1 MKSLWSKA
9 DAKAIVEHY
18 GAAGIGPDLA
28 LRVYTSRLLGGDP
41 RLVLHGGGNTSVKT
55 VLPDLLGEAGEVLC
69 VKGSGWDLGNIE
81 PPGLPA
87 VRLAPLR
94 KLRER
99 DALSDED
106 MVKIQRANLL
116 DPGAPNPSVETLLH
130 AFLPHKFIDHTH
142 AIAVLSLA
150 DQPDAAERCADL
162 YGPKIGIVPYIMPG
176 FLLAKKAAEIFE
188 TQPDVE
194 GLVLLKHGIFSF
206 GDTAREAYERMI
218 ALVTLAEERLA
229 RGRKSVFAA
238 APLPADIADVAE
250 IAPILRGICALPDP
264 ATPGHYKRFVADFRG
279 GPAVRNFVDGAE
291 LTRYGLAGVATPDHT
306 IRTKNYPLIL
316 PSPARGHLDRFAA
329 EARAAVERFVA
340 DYHAYFAR
348 HNATSVA
355 PTLPSPAS
363 GGGLGRGKRELD
375 PMPRVI
381 LVPGLGL
388 FGLGRTAKDA
398 AVAADLAESWV
409 ATVTDAEA
417 VGTFE
422 SLPEAELFEMEY
434 WSLEQAKLGSAVEKP
449 LAGQVALVTGG
460 AGTIGLAT
468 ARALKE
474 AGAEIALLDR
484 AEADPKAVAKKLGA
498 LAVIADVT
506 DPDAVR
512 AAFDRLAMHFGGV
525 DIIVSNA
532 GAAWQG
538 RIGEVSDAVLRE
550 SFELNFFAHQHVAR
564 NAVRIMLAQ
573 QMGGCLLFN
582 VSKQALNPGADFGP
596 YGVPKAATLALM
608 RQYAL
613 DYGASGIRAN
623 AVNADRIRGGLLT
636 PEMIAVRA
644 KARGVSEADYM
655 GGNLLGR
662 EVTAGDV
669 AQAFLQL
676 ALSRNTTAAI
686 ATVDG
691 GNIAAAPR

>member
-18 GAAGIGPDLA
+18 GAKGIGSDLA

-55 VLPDLLGEAGEVLC
+55 VLPDLLGDPAEVLC

-106 MVKIQRANLL
+106 MVRIQRANLL

-142 AIAVLSLA
+142 ATAVLSLA

-162 YGPKIGIVPYIMPG
+162 YGPKVGIVPYIMPG
-176 FLLAKKAAEIFE
+176 FLLARKAAEVFE
-188 TQPDVE
+188 AQPEVE
-194 GLVLLKHGIFSF
+194 GLVLIKHGVFSF
-206 GDTAREAYERMI
+206 GDTAHEAYERMI

-229 RGRKSVFAA
+229 RGRKTVFAA
-238 APLPADIADVAE
+238 APLPAEIADVAE
-250 IAPILRGICALPDP
+250 IAPILRGACALSNA
-264 ATPGHYKRFVADFRG
+264 ATPGLYKRFVLDFRS

-291 LTRYGLAGVATPDHT
+291 VKRYGLAGVATPDHT
-306 IRTKNYPLIL
+306 IRTKNYPLIV
-316 PSPARGHLDRFAA
+316 PVPERGGLERFASA
-329 EARAAVERFVA
+329 VRAAVDWFGA

-348 HNATSVA
+348 HNA
-355 PTLPSPAS
+355 AS
-363 GGGLGRGKRELD
+363 AAKKRELD
-375 PMPRVI
+375 PVPRVM

-388 FGLGRTAKDA
+388 FGLGHSAKDA
-398 AVAADLAESWV
+398 AVAADIAESWV
-409 ATVTDAEA
+409 QTVTDAEA

-422 SLPEAELFEMEY
+422 ALPEAELFEMEY
-434 WSLEQAKLGSAVEKP
+434 WSLEQAKLGSAAEKP

-484 AEADPKAVAKKLGA
+484 AAADPEGAAKKLGG
-498 LAVIADVT
+498 LGLICDVT

-512 AAFDRLAMHFGGV
+512 AAFGRLAARFGGV
-525 DIIVSNA
+525 DIVISNA

-538 RIGEVSDAVLRE
+538 RIGEVDAQTLRD
-550 SFELNFFAHQHVAR
+550 SFELNFFAHQHVAQS
-564 NAVRIMLAQ
+564 AVKIMLAQ
-573 QMGGCLLFN
+573 QTGGCLLFN
-582 VSKQALNPGADFGP
+582 VSKQALNPGSDFGP
-596 YGVPKAATLALM
+596 YGIPKAATLALM

-613 DYGASGIRAN
+613 DYGADGIRAN

-636 PEMIAVRA
+636 PEMIAARA

-662 EVTAGDV
+662 EVTAEDV

-676 ALSRNTTAAI
+676 ALARNTTAAI

>member
-1 MKSLWSKA
+1 M
-9 DAKAIVEHY
+9 
-18 GAAGIGPDLA
+18 
-28 LRVYTSRLLGGDP
+28 
-41 RLVLHGGGNTSVKT
+41 
-55 VLPDLLGEAGEVLC
+55 
-69 VKGSGWDLGNIE
+69 
-81 PPGLPA
+81 
-87 VRLAPLR
+87 
-94 KLRER
+94 
-99 DALSDED
+99 
-106 MVKIQRANLL
+106 
-116 DPGAPNPSVETLLH
+116 
-130 AFLPHKFIDHTH
+130 
-142 AIAVLSLA
+142 
-150 DQPDAAERCADL
+150 
-162 YGPKIGIVPYIMPG
+162 IVPPP
-176 FLLAKKAAEIFE
+176 
-188 TQPDVE
+188 QP
-194 GLVLLKHGIFSF
+194 
-206 GDTAREAYERMI
+206 
-218 ALVTLAEERLA
+218 
-229 RGRKSVFAA
+229 
-238 APLPADIADVAE
+238 
-250 IAPILRGICALPDP
+250 
-264 ATPGHYKRFVADFRG
+264 
-279 GPAVRNFVDGAE
+279 
-291 LTRYGLAGVATPDHT
+291 
-306 IRTKNYPLIL
+306 
-316 PSPARGHLDRFAA
+316 GHLDDFAVA
-329 EARAAVERFVA
+329 VREAVGHFVA
-340 DYHAYFAR
+340 EYHAYFAR
-348 HNATSVA
+348 HNAAAATK
-355 PTLPSPAS
+355 
-363 GGGLGRGKRELD
+363 KRELD
-375 PMPRVI
+375 AAPRVI